1 MDHEQIRE
9 FLMISLGVAPSETFT
24 PTYARIVLERVWRV
38 LNVHSEF
45 RDLRTRDKR
54 AIFGIVGPLGFA
66 LIVAKQE
73 NNSCAMKQLKVI
85 CSSHFIRSCSNQQ
98 IPHSDVLVGEPLMF
112 YIYGFVTLL
121 VFFLMF
127 SFFYV

>member
-45 RDLRTRDKR
+45 RDLRTREKR

-85 CSSHFIRSCSNQQ
+85 GTFHLIGSYSSK
-98 IPHSDVLVGEPLMF
+98 
-112 YIYGFVTLL
+112 
-121 VFFLMF
+121 
-127 SFFYV
+127 